1 MADYDDLLKQI
12 PVADIAKKLGI
23 DEGVAEDAVAQIIP
37 GLVGGMKAN
46 ADEGGEASLTKALAK
61 HSEDKIS
68 SVDDIDTADGS
79 KIVKNV
85 FGDNTDK
92 VAAKLAGGSAKS
104 DVTSDLIEK
113 ILPIVAPIVLAWL
126 ANRFFGGSDQGA
138 AKKADDNPLGGLGD
152 LLGSVLG
159 GGTSSSSS
167 SGGGLDLGGLLGGLG
182 GLLGGGKK

>member
-23 DEGVAEDAVAQIIP
+23 DTSVAEDAVAQIIP

-46 ADEGGEASLTKALAK
+46 ADKGGEASLTKALAT
-61 HSEDKIS
+61 HSGDRIA
-68 SVDDIDTADGS
+68 SVDDVDTADGS

-92 VAAKLAGGSAKS
+92 VAAKLAGSSAKS
-104 DVTSDLIEK
+104 DVTSDIIEK

-126 ANRFFGGSDQGA
+126 ANRFLGGSDQGA
-138 AKKADDNPLGGLGD
+138 AKKADNPLGGLGD

-159 GGTSSSSS
+159 GGSSSTSS
-167 SGGGLDLGGLLGGLG
+167 SGGGLDLGDLLGGLG

>member
-1 MADYDDLLKQI
+1 MAQFDDLLAQI
-12 PVADIAKKLGI
+12 PIADIAKKLGI
-23 DEGVAEDAVAQIIP
+23 DENVAEDAVKQVIP

-46 ADEGGEASLTKALAK
+46 TEAGGGSSLEKALSK
-61 HSEDKIS
+61 HANDSFS

-92 VAAKLAGGSAKS
+92 VAAQLAGGSSKS
-104 DVTSDLIEK
+104 DVTGDIIQK

-126 ANRFFGGSDQGA
+126 ANKFLGGGSS
-138 AKKADDNPLGGLGD
+138 AKQADDNPLGGIGD
-152 LLGSVLG
+152 LLGGLLG
-159 GGTSSSSS
+159 GGGSSAKS
-167 SGGGLDLGGLLGGLG
+167 SGGGLDLGDLLGGLG